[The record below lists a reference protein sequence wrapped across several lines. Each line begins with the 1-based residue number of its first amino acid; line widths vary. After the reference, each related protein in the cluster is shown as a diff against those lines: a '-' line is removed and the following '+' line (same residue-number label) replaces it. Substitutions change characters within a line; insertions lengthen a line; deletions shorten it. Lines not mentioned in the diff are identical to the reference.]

1 MRRVL
6 LALFFV
12 AASIGIYVAPSGADS
27 PLFSN
32 VVLSFDFS
40 DNSSAAV
47 VSAQPEASQG
57 PSYALGSTSN
67 PGSFNIISDVLPEN
81 TGGVVRMVAV
91 PPAASGDPNLVCGY
105 QPVQQ
110 SQVECS
116 FNFSTNGVWSIKA
129 QYSVDTKS
137 AISSVSITSL
147 RVNNQ

>member
-12 AASIGIYVAPSGADS
+12 AAGFGIYIAPSGADA

-40 DNSSAAV
+40 DNSGHAV
-47 VSAQPEASQG
+47 VSSEPQASQG
-57 PSYALGSTSN
+57 SSYAPNSTSN

-81 TGGVVRMVAV
+81 TGGVVRMVAI
-91 PPAASGDPNLVCGY
+91 PPASSGNSALVCGY

-110 SQVECS
+110 SQVECN

-137 AISSVSITSL
+137 AISSVSVTSL
-147 RVNNQ
+147 RVSNS